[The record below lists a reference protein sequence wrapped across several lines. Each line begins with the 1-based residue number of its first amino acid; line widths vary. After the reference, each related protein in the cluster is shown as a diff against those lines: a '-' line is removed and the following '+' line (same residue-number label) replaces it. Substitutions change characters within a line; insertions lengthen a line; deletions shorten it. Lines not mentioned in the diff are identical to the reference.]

1 MRKKNQKQMPLT
13 PTTVD
18 HPHAMELKLISR
30 ILDSTPTINE
40 LAWQELTQNVE
51 NFGTGAEGMS
61 AEQVVRCAIVKQME
75 DYSYDELAF
84 HVIDSSCYRS
94 FCRIG
99 IAHKGFKKSALCH
112 NIKSLSPTTWEAI
125 NRILVA
131 YAKDKK
137 IEKGREVRIDST
149 VVSSNIHTPS
159 DSSLLWDAVRVLTR
173 ILSQAK
179 GQFQGFDILFTDH
192 TTRAKRRMIAVMNAR
207 DRNSRKKH
215 YLDLLKVTRKSFNYA
230 QRTLAFLKVYLSADP
245 AQIAMAQKMAEELE
259 TYTERTARVIDQTER
274 RVVHGESVPASEKI
288 VSIFEPH
295 TDIIVKDHRDT
306 FYGHKLC
313 VTGGASNLIID
324 CVICD
329 GNPADSTMTDQML
342 DRQRGLY
349 GRYPLKVALDGGFA
363 SKENLNSA
371 KSKHIKDVCFAKKRG
386 IEVEEMCRSPWV
398 YRRLRRF
405 RAGVESGISWL
416 KRCFGLCRCTW
427 KGLQSFK
434 SYVWASIVSANLL
447 TLARKQMA

>member
-13 PTTVD
+13 PTKVD
-18 HPHAMELKLISR
+18 HPHAMELELISR
-30 ILDSTPTINE
+30 ILDSTPIINE

-84 HVIDSSCYRS
+84 HIVDSSCYRS

-99 IAHKGFKKSALCH
+99 IAHKGFRKSALCH
-112 NIKSLSPTTWEAI
+112 NIKALSAATWEAI

-274 RVVHGESVPASEKI
+274 RVVHGKSVPASEKI

-342 DRQRGLY
+342 DRQHDLY

>member
-84 HVIDSSCYRS
+84 HIVDSSCYRS

-112 NIKSLSPTTWEAI
+112 NIKALSAATWEAI

-173 ILSQAK
+173 LLTQAK

>member
-1 MRKKNQKQMPLT
+1 MRKKNQKQMPIT

-40 LAWQELTQNVE
+40 LAWQELTQNGE

-84 HVIDSSCYRS
+84 HIVDSSCYRS

-99 IAHKGFKKSALCH
+99 IAHKGFKKSALCN
-112 NIKSLSPTTWEAI
+112 NIKALSAATWEAI

-131 YAKDKK
+131 YAQDKK

-173 ILSQAK
+173 ILAQAK

-207 DRNSRKKH
+207 DRNSRKRH
-215 YLDLLKVTRKSFNYA
+215 YLDLLKVTRKSLTYA
-230 QRTLAFLKVYLSADP
+230 QRAVCFLKGYLSSDP
-245 AQIAMAQKMAEELE
+245 TQIAMAQKIAEELA

-313 VTGGASNLIID
+313 VTGGASNLIVD

-329 GNPADSTMTDQML
+329 GNPADTTLTDQML
-342 DRQRGLY
+342 DRQRDLY

-427 KGLQSFK
+427 RGLQSFK

>member
-1 MRKKNQKQMPLT
+1 M
-13 PTTVD
+13 
-18 HPHAMELKLISR
+18 
-30 ILDSTPTINE
+30 
-40 LAWQELTQNVE
+40 
-51 NFGTGAEGMS
+51 
-61 AEQVVRCAIVKQME
+61 
-75 DYSYDELAF
+75 
-84 HVIDSSCYRS
+84 
-94 FCRIG
+94 
-99 IAHKGFKKSALCH
+99 
-112 NIKSLSPTTWEAI
+112 
-125 NRILVA
+125 
-131 YAKDKK
+131 
-137 IEKGREVRIDST
+137 
-149 VVSSNIHTPS
+149 
-159 DSSLLWDAVRVLTR
+159 
-173 ILSQAK
+173 
-179 GQFQGFDILFTDH
+179 
-192 TTRAKRRMIAVMNAR
+192 
-207 DRNSRKKH
+207 
-215 YLDLLKVTRKSFNYA
+215 
-230 QRTLAFLKVYLSADP
+230 
-245 AQIAMAQKMAEELE
+245 AMAQKMAEELE
-259 TYTERTARVIDQTER
+259 TYTELTGQIIDQTER
-274 RVVHGESVPASEKI
+274 RVIHGESVPAPEKI
-288 VSIFEPH
+288 VSLFEPH

-313 VTGGASNLIID
+313 VTGGSSNLISD

-329 GNPADSTMTDQML
+329 GNPADTTLTDQML
-342 DRQRGLY
+342 DRQHDLY